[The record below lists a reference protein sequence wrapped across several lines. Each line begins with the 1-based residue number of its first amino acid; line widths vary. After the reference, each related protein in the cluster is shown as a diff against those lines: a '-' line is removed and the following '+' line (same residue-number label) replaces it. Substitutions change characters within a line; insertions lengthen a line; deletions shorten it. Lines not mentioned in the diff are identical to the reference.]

1 MKGIITL
8 HGKNDC
14 PLSVYRHV
22 PSNPKAIVQ
31 IFHGMGEHKDRY
43 KDFIAFLNKNGYGAY
58 IHDHRKHG
66 LSLENASQ
74 LGLFLKDDSW
84 DDVYDDCYFVSRNI
98 KKEHPNVPIVI
109 MGHSMGS
116 IIARGFLAR
125 YRTVPNKAIIMGT
138 LPPYS
143 FFRGLLPLTMAKL
156 IGLFKKT
163 SPSQFLA
170 DQLNAPLVKPFY
182 GNKTPFD
189 WISSVDEEVAKYVED
204 PLCGYAY
211 NARFYAEFFKA
222 IIDVNK
228 EKTILA
234 TPNIPLLFISGDED
248 PVGEFTKGV
257 DELVQLYQGHA
268 FEDMTR
274 IYMPNARHEVLNEH
288 NKEETYQKILAWL
301 NQ

>member
-1 MKGIITL
+1 
-8 HGKNDC
+8 
-14 PLSVYRHV
+14 
-22 PSNPKAIVQ
+22 
-31 IFHGMGEHKDRY
+31 
-43 KDFIAFLNKNGYGAY
+43 
-58 IHDHRKHG
+58 
-66 LSLENASQ
+66 
-74 LGLFLKDDSW
+74 
-84 DDVYDDCYFVSRNI
+84 
-98 KKEHPNVPIVI
+98 
-109 MGHSMGS
+109 
-116 IIARGFLAR
+116 
-125 YRTVPNKAIIMGT
+125 
-138 LPPYS
+138 
-143 FFRGLLPLTMAKL
+143 
-156 IGLFKKT
+156 
-163 SPSQFLA
+163 
-170 DQLNAPLVKPFY
+170 LVKPFY

-189 WISSVDEEVAKYVED
+189 WISSVDEEVAKYAED

-222 IIDVNK
+222 IVDVNK